1 MEKRMMNRV
10 FALVVPLLS
19 AAAAFAQM
27 NEEEGFFD
35 TYLPIAKLF
44 DSPLFFGAVVGSA
57 LLLLLAAAGFVI
69 YAGRLE
75 KRAMAWAAGL
85 SPRDRVER
93 VGSPLR
99 AESRLA
105 FVYLR
110 KHAQEPEIQALIEIL
125 EDQRKTGKIDPNLIY
140 LLEDLRAAPA
150 IPILQQIAN
159 GKSRFA
165 RLAAR
170 ALEHITAGD
179 EPSAPA
185 KV

>member
-1 MEKRMMNRV
+1 MMNRMLLL
-10 FALVVPLLS
+10 AVPLLS
-19 AAAAFAQM
+19 TASAFAQT

-57 LLLLLAAAGFVI
+57 VLLILAAAGFVI

-75 KRAMAWAAGL
+75 KRAAAWAAGL
-85 SPRDRVER
+85 SPRERVDR

-110 KHAQEPEIQALIEIL
+110 KHAQEEEIQVLAEVL
-125 EDQRKTGKIDPNLIY
+125 EEQRKNGKIDPNLIY
-140 LLEDLRAAPA
+140 LVEDLRAAPA
-150 IPILQQIAN
+150 IPILRQIAN
-159 GKSRFA
+159 GKSRA
-165 RLAAR
+165 AELAAR
-170 ALEHITAGD
+170 VLEHIAAEEEST
-179 EPSAPA
+179 APA
-185 KV
+185 DAAR

>member
-1 MEKRMMNRV
+1 MMNRAC
-10 FALVVPLLS
+10 ALAVLLLS
-19 AAAAFAQM
+19 SVAAFAQV

-35 TYLPIAKLF
+35 TYMPIAKLF
-44 DSPLFFGAVVGSA
+44 DSPLFFGVVVGSA
-57 LLLLLAAAGFVI
+57 VLLLLAAAGFVI

-75 KRAMAWAAGL
+75 KRAAAWAAGL
-85 SPRDRVER
+85 SPRERVER
-93 VGSPLR
+93 VGSPVH

-125 EDQRKTGKIDPNLIY
+125 DDQRKTGKIDPNLIY

-165 RLAAR
+165 LLAAR
-170 ALEHITAGD
+170 ALEHITAD
-179 EPSAPA
+179 EETAVSAKA
-185 KV
+185 